1 MKIVI
6 APDSFKESL
15 SAEKCCQAIKAGF
28 STLFPDANYIC
39 LPIADGGEGTVDA
52 MVAATGGNIV
62 TLEVCGPMGEK
73 VNAFYGLTGDGKTAV
88 IEMAAASGLMLVAPE
103 KRNPLLASSFGTGE
117 LIRHALDN
125 GIRHIIL
132 GIGGSAT
139 VDGGM
144 GMAQALGVRFLD
156 ADGQVL
162 VANGGNLARVA
173 SIEMDECDPRLANC
187 HIEVACDVDNPL
199 VGARGA
205 AAVFGPQKGATP
217 EMVEE
222 LEQGLQNY
230 ARVLQQQT
238 EINVCQMAGGGAA
251 GGMGIAAAVFLNADI
266 KPGIEIVL
274 NAVNLAQAVQ
284 GAALVITGEGRI
296 DSQTAGGK
304 APLGVASVAKQ
315 FNVPVIGIAG
325 VLGDGVEVVHQYGI
339 DAVNL
344 AQAVQGAALVI
355 TGEGRIDSQ
364 TAGGK
369 APLGVASVAKQFNV
383 PVIGIAGV
391 LGDGVEVVHQYGIDA
406 VFSIL
411 PRLAP
416 LAEVLASGETNLFN
430 SARNIACAIKIGQ
443 GIKN

>member
-28 STLFPDANYIC
+28 STIFPDAHYIC
-39 LPIADGGEGTVDA
+39 LPIADGGEGTVEA

-62 TLEVCGPMGEK
+62 KLEVCGPMGEK
-73 VNAFYGLTGDGKTAV
+73 VNAFYGITGDGKTAV

-117 LIRHALDN
+117 LILHALDN

-156 ADGQVL
+156 ADGQPL
-162 VANGGNLARVA
+162 AANGGNLARVA
-173 SIEMDECDPRLANC
+173 SIEMNECDPRLANC

-205 AAVFGPQKGATP
+205 AAVF
-217 EMVEE
+217 
-222 LEQGLQNY
+222 
-230 ARVLQQQT
+230 
-238 EINVCQMAGGGAA
+238 
-251 GGMGIAAAVFLNADI
+251 LNADI

-274 NAVNLAQAVQ
+274 N
-284 GAALVITGEGRI
+284 
-296 DSQTAGGK
+296 
-304 APLGVASVAKQ
+304 
-315 FNVPVIGIAG
+315 
-325 VLGDGVEVVHQYGI
+325 
-339 DAVNL
+339 AVNL

>member
-28 STLFPDANYIC
+28 STIFPDAHYIC
-39 LPIADGGEGTVDA
+39 LPIADGGEGTVEA
-52 MVAATGGNIV
+52 MVAATDGNIV
-62 TLEVCGPMGEK
+62 KLEVCGPMGEK
-73 VNAFYGLTGDGKTAV
+73 VNDFYGITGDGKTAV

-156 ADGQVL
+156 ADGQPL
-162 VANGGNLARVA
+162 AANGGNLARVA
-173 SIEMDECDPRLANC
+173 SIEMNECDPRLANC

-205 AAVFGPQKGATP
+205 AAVF
-217 EMVEE
+217 
-222 LEQGLQNY
+222 
-230 ARVLQQQT
+230 
-238 EINVCQMAGGGAA
+238 
-251 GGMGIAAAVFLNADI
+251 LNADI

-274 NAVNLAQAVQ
+274 N
-284 GAALVITGEGRI
+284 
-296 DSQTAGGK
+296 
-304 APLGVASVAKQ
+304 
-315 FNVPVIGIAG
+315 
-325 VLGDGVEVVHQYGI
+325 
-339 DAVNL
+339 AVNL

>member
-162 VANGGNLARVA
+162 AANGGNLARVA
-173 SIEMDECDPRLANC
+173 SIEMEECDPRLANS

-199 VGARGA
+199 VGAR
-205 AAVFGPQKGATP
+205 
-217 EMVEE
+217 
-222 LEQGLQNY
+222 
-230 ARVLQQQT
+230 
-238 EINVCQMAGGGAA
+238 GAA

-274 NAVNLAQAVQ
+274 N
-284 GAALVITGEGRI
+284 
-296 DSQTAGGK
+296 
-304 APLGVASVAKQ
+304 
-315 FNVPVIGIAG
+315 
-325 VLGDGVEVVHQYGI
+325 
-339 DAVNL
+339 AVNL

>member
-1 MKIVI
+1 MAKKKKHLRFNYDAVKIRYLVMI
-6 APDSFKESL
+6 ALFCILGALILGKAFVMMHGEQQKYWLQVSKRFKRE
-15 SAEKCCQAIKAGF
+15 GV
-28 STLFPDANYIC
+28 
-39 LPIADGGEGTVDA
+39 PIFAKR
-52 MVAATGGNIV
+52 GNIV
-62 TLEVCGPMGEK
+62 
-73 VNAFYGLTGDGKTAV
+73 
-88 IEMAAASGLMLVAPE
+88 S
-103 KRNPLLASSFGTGE
+103 
-117 LIRHALDN
+117 
-125 GIRHIIL
+125 
-132 GIGGSAT
+132 
-139 VDGGM
+139 
-144 GMAQALGVRFLD
+144 

-339 DAVNL
+339 DAV
-344 AQAVQGAALVI
+344 
-355 TGEGRIDSQ
+355 
-364 TAGGK
+364 
-369 APLGVASVAKQFNV
+369 
-383 PVIGIAGV
+383 
-391 LGDGVEVVHQYGIDA
+391 
-406 VFSIL
+406 FSIL

>member
-28 STLFPDANYIC
+28 STIFPDAHYIC

-62 TLEVCGPMGEK
+62 TLEVCGPMGET

-162 VANGGNLARVA
+162 AANGGNLARVA

-205 AAVFGPQKGATP
+205 A
-217 EMVEE
+217 
-222 LEQGLQNY
+222 
-230 ARVLQQQT
+230 
-238 EINVCQMAGGGAA
+238 
-251 GGMGIAAAVFLNADI
+251 GGMGIAATVFLNADI

-274 NAVNLAQAVQ
+274 N
-284 GAALVITGEGRI
+284 
-296 DSQTAGGK
+296 
-304 APLGVASVAKQ
+304 
-315 FNVPVIGIAG
+315 
-325 VLGDGVEVVHQYGI
+325 
-339 DAVNL
+339 AVNL

>member
-28 STLFPDANYIC
+28 STLFPDAHYIC

-62 TLEVCGPMGEK
+62 TLEVCGPMGET

-156 ADGQVL
+156 ADGQAL
-162 VANGGNLARVA
+162 AANGGNLARVA

-199 VGARGA
+199 VGPRG
-205 AAVFGPQKGATP
+205 
-217 EMVEE
+217 
-222 LEQGLQNY
+222 
-230 ARVLQQQT
+230 
-238 EINVCQMAGGGAA
+238 
-251 GGMGIAAAVFLNADI
+251 AAAVFLNADI

-274 NAVNLAQAVQ
+274 RAVNL
-284 GAALVITGEGRI
+284 E
-296 DSQTAGGK
+296 
-304 APLGVASVAKQ
+304 
-315 FNVPVIGIAG
+315 
-325 VLGDGVEVVHQYGI
+325 
-339 DAVNL
+339 
-344 AQAVQGAALVI
+344 QAVQGAALVI

>member
-62 TLEVCGPMGEK
+62 TLEVCGPMGET

-162 VANGGNLARVA
+162 AANGGNLARVA

-205 AAVFGPQKGATP
+205 AAVF
-217 EMVEE
+217 
-222 LEQGLQNY
+222 
-230 ARVLQQQT
+230 
-238 EINVCQMAGGGAA
+238 
-251 GGMGIAAAVFLNADI
+251 LNADI

-274 NAVNLAQAVQ
+274 RAVNL
-284 GAALVITGEGRI
+284 E
-296 DSQTAGGK
+296 
-304 APLGVASVAKQ
+304 
-315 FNVPVIGIAG
+315 
-325 VLGDGVEVVHQYGI
+325 
-339 DAVNL
+339 
-344 AQAVQGAALVI
+344 QAVQGAALVI

>member
-28 STLFPDANYIC
+28 STVFPDAHYIC

-62 TLEVCGPMGEK
+62 TLEVCGPIGEK
-73 VNAFYGLTGDGKTAV
+73 VNAFYGLTGDGKTVV

-162 VANGGNLARVA
+162 AANGGNLARVA

-199 VGARGA
+199 VGPRG
-205 AAVFGPQKGATP
+205 
-217 EMVEE
+217 
-222 LEQGLQNY
+222 
-230 ARVLQQQT
+230 
-238 EINVCQMAGGGAA
+238 
-251 GGMGIAAAVFLNADI
+251 AAAVFLNADI

-274 NAVNLAQAVQ
+274 RAVNL
-284 GAALVITGEGRI
+284 E
-296 DSQTAGGK
+296 
-304 APLGVASVAKQ
+304 
-315 FNVPVIGIAG
+315 
-325 VLGDGVEVVHQYGI
+325 
-339 DAVNL
+339 
-344 AQAVQGAALVI
+344 QAVQGAALVI

-411 PRLAP
+411 PRLVP

>member
-1 MKIVI
+1 
-6 APDSFKESL
+6 
-15 SAEKCCQAIKAGF
+15 
-28 STLFPDANYIC
+28 
-39 LPIADGGEGTVDA
+39 
-52 MVAATGGNIV
+52 
-62 TLEVCGPMGEK
+62 
-73 VNAFYGLTGDGKTAV
+73 
-88 IEMAAASGLMLVAPE
+88 
-103 KRNPLLASSFGTGE
+103 
-117 LIRHALDN
+117 
-125 GIRHIIL
+125 
-132 GIGGSAT
+132 
-139 VDGGM
+139 
-144 GMAQALGVRFLD
+144 MAQALGVRFLD
-156 ADGQVL
+156 AYGQVL
-162 VANGGNLARVA
+162 AANGGNLARVA
-173 SIEMDECDPRLANC
+173 SIEMDECDPRLANR
-187 HIEVACDVDNPL
+187 HIEVACDVNNPL
-199 VGARGA
+199 VGTRRGGGVWPA
-205 AAVFGPQKGATP
+205 KGATP

-339 DAVNL
+339 DAV
-344 AQAVQGAALVI
+344 
-355 TGEGRIDSQ
+355 
-364 TAGGK
+364 
-369 APLGVASVAKQFNV
+369 
-383 PVIGIAGV
+383 
-391 LGDGVEVVHQYGIDA
+391 
-406 VFSIL
+406 FSIL

-430 SARNIACAIKIGQ
+430 SARNIACTIKIGQ

>member
-1 MKIVI
+1 MPAENIVEVHHLKKSVGQGEHELSILTGVELVVKRGETI
-6 APDSFKESL
+6 ALVGESGSGKSTLLAILAGLDDGSSGEVRLVGQPLHNMDEEARAKLRAKHVGFVFQSFMLIPTLNALENVELPALLRGES
-15 SAEKCCQAIKAGF
+15 SAESRNGAKA
-28 STLFPDANYIC
+28 
-39 LPIADGGEGTVDA
+39 
-52 MVAATGGNIV
+52 
-62 TLEVCGPMGEK
+62 
-73 VNAFYGLTGDGKTAV
+73 
-88 IEMAAASGLMLVAPE
+88 
-103 KRNPLLASSFGTGE
+103 LA
-117 LIRHALDN
+117 
-125 GIRHIIL
+125 
-132 GIGGSAT
+132 
-139 VDGGM
+139 
-144 GMAQALGVRFLD
+144 
-156 ADGQVL
+156 
-162 VANGGNLARVA
+162 ANGGNLARVA
-173 SIEMDECDPRLANC
+173 SIEMNECDPRLANC

-230 ARVLQQQT
+230 ARVLQQLT

-274 NAVNLAQAVQ
+274 N
-284 GAALVITGEGRI
+284 
-296 DSQTAGGK
+296 
-304 APLGVASVAKQ
+304 
-315 FNVPVIGIAG
+315 
-325 VLGDGVEVVHQYGI
+325 
-339 DAVNL
+339 AVNL

>member
-28 STLFPDANYIC
+28 STIFPDAHYIC

-62 TLEVCGPMGEK
+62 TLEVCGPMGET

-162 VANGGNLARVA
+162 AANGGNLARVA

-230 ARVLQQQT
+230 ARVLQQLT

-251 GGMGIAAAVFLNADI
+251 RNSMRYAVDYAAMNDHRLWHKGFASGVSRLNSHSVIVCYVLRRLRILKRLPLHGCNARR
-266 KPGIEIVL
+266 KPGFSGHWHWRQAISCLL
-274 NAVNLAQAVQ
+274 NYASFVTVFRPRSM
-284 GAALVITGEGRI
+284 ALRPTGG
-296 DSQTAGGK
+296 TGWVK
-304 APLGVASVAKQ
+304 AP
-315 FNVPVIGIAG
+315 
-325 VLGDGVEVVHQYGI
+325 D
-339 DAVNL
+339 
-344 AQAVQGAALVI
+344 
-355 TGEGRIDSQ
+355 
-364 TAGGK
+364 
-369 APLGVASVAKQFNV
+369 
-383 PVIGIAGV
+383 
-391 LGDGVEVVHQYGIDA
+391 
-406 VFSIL
+406 
-411 PRLAP
+411 
-416 LAEVLASGETNLFN
+416 
-430 SARNIACAIKIGQ
+430 
-443 GIKN
+443 

>member
-162 VANGGNLARVA
+162 AANGGNLARVA

-205 AAVFGPQKGATP
+205 AAVF
-217 EMVEE
+217 
-222 LEQGLQNY
+222 
-230 ARVLQQQT
+230 
-238 EINVCQMAGGGAA
+238 
-251 GGMGIAAAVFLNADI
+251 LNADI

-274 NAVNLAQAVQ
+274 RAVNL
-284 GAALVITGEGRI
+284 E
-296 DSQTAGGK
+296 
-304 APLGVASVAKQ
+304 
-315 FNVPVIGIAG
+315 
-325 VLGDGVEVVHQYGI
+325 
-339 DAVNL
+339 
-344 AQAVQGAALVI
+344 QAVQGAALVI

>member
-73 VNAFYGLTGDGKTAV
+73 VNAFYGITGDGKTAV

-125 GIRHIIL
+125 GIRHMIL

-173 SIEMDECDPRLANC
+173 SIEMEECDPRLANC

-205 AAVFGPQKGATP
+205 AACLARKKGQRRRWSKNLNRGCKITPVFYNSKLKLMSARWRA
-217 EMVEE
+217 VA
-222 LEQGLQNY
+222 LRAVWGLRRRYSSMRILN
-230 ARVLQQQT
+230 RVLRLY
-238 EINVCQMAGGGAA
+238 C
-251 GGMGIAAAVFLNADI
+251 
-266 KPGIEIVL
+266 
-274 NAVNLAQAVQ
+274 
-284 GAALVITGEGRI
+284 GR
-296 DSQTAGGK
+296 STW
-304 APLGVASVAKQ
+304 S
-315 FNVPVIGIAG
+315 
-325 VLGDGVEVVHQYGI
+325 
-339 DAVNL
+339 
-344 AQAVQGAALVI
+344 
-355 TGEGRIDSQ
+355 R
-364 TAGGK
+364 
-369 APLGVASVAKQFNV
+369 
-383 PVIGIAGV
+383 
-391 LGDGVEVVHQYGIDA
+391 
-406 VFSIL
+406 
-411 PRLAP
+411 RC
-416 LAEVLASGETNLFN
+416 
-430 SARNIACAIKIGQ
+430 RGQ
-443 GIKN
+443 HW

>member
-28 STLFPDANYIC
+28 STLFPDAHYIC

-62 TLEVCGPMGEK
+62 TLEVCGPMGET

-162 VANGGNLARVA
+162 AANGGNLARVA

-205 AAVFGPQKGATP
+205 A
-217 EMVEE
+217 
-222 LEQGLQNY
+222 
-230 ARVLQQQT
+230 
-238 EINVCQMAGGGAA
+238 

-274 NAVNLAQAVQ
+274 RAVNL
-284 GAALVITGEGRI
+284 E
-296 DSQTAGGK
+296 
-304 APLGVASVAKQ
+304 
-315 FNVPVIGIAG
+315 
-325 VLGDGVEVVHQYGI
+325 
-339 DAVNL
+339 
-344 AQAVQGAALVI
+344 QAVQGAALVI

>member
-39 LPIADGGEGTVDA
+39 LPIADGGEGTGDA

-222 LEQGLQNY
+222 LEQGGRNCIDGILDTAGNHRDVIAVSHRCLHAGTSHIHIHRAGFGCRPGHRQRNRCRR
-230 ARVLQQQT
+230 ACGFRNGNHIQFTQRVGLAISLDHTRQLTSRTTNLACIVCRRHQYQTVGNNLCTVIGMTNQQRCSAVLCSIRRLVIHFRIKQRNQR
-238 EINVCQMAGGGAA
+238 IRRNGVKAYRHRYSPFYSRAGYHPLLHGAA
-251 GGMGIAAAVFLNADI
+251 SSCSRQHF
-266 KPGIEIVL
+266 
-274 NAVNLAQAVQ
+274 
-284 GAALVITGEGRI
+284 ALRRAKGR
-296 DSQTAGGK
+296 
-304 APLGVASVAKQ
+304 
-315 FNVPVIGIAG
+315 
-325 VLGDGVEVVHQYGI
+325 
-339 DAVNL
+339 
-344 AQAVQGAALVI
+344 
-355 TGEGRIDSQ
+355 R
-364 TAGGK
+364 
-369 APLGVASVAKQFNV
+369 
-383 PVIGIAGV
+383 
-391 LGDGVEVVHQYGIDA
+391 
-406 VFSIL
+406 
-411 PRLAP
+411 
-416 LAEVLASGETNLFN
+416 
-430 SARNIACAIKIGQ
+430 GQ
-443 GIKN
+443 GQALTAL

>member
-28 STLFPDANYIC
+28 STLFPDAHYIC

-162 VANGGNLARVA
+162 AANGGNLARVA

-205 AAVFGPQKGATP
+205 AAVF
-217 EMVEE
+217 
-222 LEQGLQNY
+222 
-230 ARVLQQQT
+230 
-238 EINVCQMAGGGAA
+238 
-251 GGMGIAAAVFLNADI
+251 LNADI

-274 NAVNLAQAVQ
+274 RAVNL
-284 GAALVITGEGRI
+284 E
-296 DSQTAGGK
+296 
-304 APLGVASVAKQ
+304 
-315 FNVPVIGIAG
+315 
-325 VLGDGVEVVHQYGI
+325 
-339 DAVNL
+339 
-344 AQAVQGAALVI
+344 QAVQGAALVI